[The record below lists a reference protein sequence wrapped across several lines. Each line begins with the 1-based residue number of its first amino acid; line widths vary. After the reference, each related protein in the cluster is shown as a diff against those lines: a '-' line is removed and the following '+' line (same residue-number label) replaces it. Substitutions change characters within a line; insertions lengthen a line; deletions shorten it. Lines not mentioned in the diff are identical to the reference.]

1 MNPEFS
7 AQFLVTALAW
17 LTLIPVVCGGVFS
30 VLCWIAVRFGLRRV
44 RFDRLADERLP
55 AVSVLKPVC
64 GLEKGLEEN
73 LHSICQ
79 QDYPNYQVVLS
90 LQDPADS
97 ARGLLENIQER
108 YGAEKVSLVVAEI
121 QAGLNGKINN
131 MLGGMRAARHDVL
144 VISDSDVKLRAD
156 YLRTLISPLDDPE
169 VGAVC
174 TLFRA
179 TRADTWFEKLELL
192 SINADFIPSVVFA
205 HLTGASG
212 FCLGPSVAF
221 HRQTLEEI
229 GGFESLA
236 DYLVE
241 DYEIGRRVWTSGKR
255 MDLVPYLID
264 KVVDLANVKDWWDH
278 QVYWDQ
284 NTRSARPA
292 AFFATI
298 VTRAVPFSILYA
310 ALRGFDGT
318 GLLVLLATVAL
329 RTVTGAATV
338 SGLGDREGRGAIW
351 LLPLR
356 DVLGLVSFILAYT
369 RRTVIWRGRK
379 FILTLHGRLEPIDGS
394 DAPGDH
400 CAEKQAVGDDPTP
413 ATVAGESFV
422 AAADGQSENTRVGAD
437 AQADRKNWSSI
448 AALLAAIFLR

>member
-1 MNPEFS
+1 MNPELS

-30 VLCWIAVRFGLRRV
+30 VLCWVAVRFGLRRV
-44 RFDRLADERLP
+44 RFARLPDEQLP
-55 AVSVLKPVC
+55 AVTVLKPVC

-79 QDYPNYQVVLS
+79 QDYPNYQVVMS

-97 ARGLLENIQER
+97 ARELLEKIQDQ
-108 YGAEKVSLVVAEI
+108 YGADRVSLVVAEI

-221 HRQTLEEI
+221 RRQTLEEI

-255 MDLVPYLID
+255 MDLVPYMID

-298 VTRAVPFSILYA
+298 VTRAVPFSLLYA

-318 GLLVLLATVAL
+318 GLVVLLATVAL

-356 DVLGLVSFILAYT
+356 DVLGLVSFVLAYT

-379 FILTLHGRLEPIDGS
+379 FILTLHGRLEPVDGTNP
-394 DAPGDH
+394 PGVRP
-400 CAEKQAVGDDPTP
+400 EERQP
-413 ATVAGESFV
+413 
-422 AAADGQSENTRVGAD
+422 AAADPDSPVVGAESLVAAEDERSENMRAD
-437 AQADRKNWSSI
+437 ARGGGKSWSSI
-448 AALLAAIFLR
+448 SALLAAAFLR